1 MLRKPPLFLEVAQL
15 SIQSMNKYVYKN
27 IRLYMKNETAV
38 YGNISAVLKN
48 QHQVKKYRLD
58 SRLFY

>member
-38 YGNISAVLKN
+38 YGNISAV
-48 QHQVKKYRLD
+48 
-58 SRLFY
+58 